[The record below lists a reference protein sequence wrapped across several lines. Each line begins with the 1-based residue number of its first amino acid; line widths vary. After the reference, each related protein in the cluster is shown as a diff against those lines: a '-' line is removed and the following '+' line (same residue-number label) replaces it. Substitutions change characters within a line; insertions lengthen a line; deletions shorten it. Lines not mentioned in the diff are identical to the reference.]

1 MPFMED
7 VGSLMVANN
16 FGTVGTSIFYSTR
29 AKIPSGAGPYVSLIE
44 TGGLIAERVH
54 NRPDRPAYT
63 HPGLQIIVRAMD
75 YIVARNRA
83 MQVRNLLASVKNEM
97 VDGTW
102 YIEMDVQQEPFDGGS
117 DELGRPKVIFNVI
130 ANKRP

>member
-1 MPFMED
+1 MED
-7 VGSLMVANN
+7 IAFLMVANN
-16 FGTVGTSIFYSTR
+16 FGTVGTTIFYSTR
-29 AKIPSGAGPYVSLIE
+29 AKIPNGVGPYTSLIE
-44 TGGLIAERVH
+44 TGGLIADRVH

-63 HPGLQIIVRAMD
+63 HPGIQVIVRATE

-83 MQVRNLLASVKNEM
+83 MQIRNLLAAVKNEF

-102 YIEMDVQQEPFDGGS
+102 YIEMDVQQEPFDQGS
-117 DELGRPKVIFNVI
+117 DEIGRPKVVFNVI